1 MTPEDESTTSE
12 LTDAAEPTDA
22 SDATDTPE
30 ATDGPRPAADLDDV
44 DDTQLQ
50 RSREAID
57 EAREAAHKVSETDAF
72 GEDATGAGELPPFA
86 DSTEDAEKPTPEDPV
101 DPTR

>member
-12 LTDAAEPTDA
+12 PTDA
-22 SDATDTPE
+22 PE
-30 ATDGPRPAADLDDV
+30 PAADVEVEV